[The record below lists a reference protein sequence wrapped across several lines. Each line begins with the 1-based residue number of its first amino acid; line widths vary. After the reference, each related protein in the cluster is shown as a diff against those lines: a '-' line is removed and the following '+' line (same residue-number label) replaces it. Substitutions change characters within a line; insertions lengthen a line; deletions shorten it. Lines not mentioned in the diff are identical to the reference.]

1 MIVADFRSIMK
12 KLFLMGAVAS
22 LGLLAS
28 CSSDDDLSTG
38 GNGKDGLQQ
47 IKIGMGVQAN
57 VATRGTGTVGAVGA
71 ENNTWAKQTV
81 NVYMLN
87 KGTLDLAKFGEDPI
101 YENTVLTTPA
111 DNASGIAT
119 ELVEGVPQY
128 KYYPTTKTAFDF
140 WGYRLDDADATTAA
154 DQEGSA
160 TAAAIKS
167 NKFVP
172 YTSGD
177 SLLIGFNIDGTQ
189 DIMAGK
195 AVPTE
200 EEIAKCGGEDNIYS
214 AFAAR
219 RDVQPNIKFE
229 HLLSR
234 LNFQVLAGAESTTD
248 ANTGVKVT
256 GITVK
261 SKATGKLVIAYKGA
275 ETTFANVSDQLI
287 VDKYADEVKEA
298 ALYKD
303 LVVKQRAASS
313 TSLTDNLVDLD
324 PVTPKWNNGMAM
336 ATQVGE
342 ALLAIPAD
350 KYEITIN
357 LKQKVQVKGDKGHPT
372 DPDDFQEKEYTYTAD
387 LKNTVNPE
395 KGFEPG
401 YSYNVTITVYGLS
414 EIQITTTLI
423 PWKDGGNI
431 EMNPEDETFGATTTN
446 NAYEWAEIADPTT
459 TGATVEP
466 TTYATV
472 EALKAAVAANAS
484 NSGKIYKVGSTE
496 TDWTYYQCKVKVVTP
511 APTVKYEFD
520 TYEFQEGDVVEA
532 GEFADLDALKD
543 AVTADDTTEGK
554 IYKVGTSEPYSYYK
568 VTKHVTGA

>member
-1 MIVADFRSIMK
+1 MK

-38 GNGKDGLQQ
+38 GNGKDGLQK

-57 VATRGTGTVGAVGA
+57 VATRGTGTVGAVG
-71 ENNTWAKQTV
+71 EKENTWAKQTV

-119 ELVEGVPQY
+119 ELVENVPQY

-140 WGYRLDDADATTAA
+140 WGYRLDDADVTAEG
-154 DQEGSA
+154 DRDGSA

-172 YTSGD
+172 YISGD

-200 EEIAKCGGEDNIYS
+200 EEINKCGGEANIYS

-234 LNFQVLAGAESTTD
+234 LNFQVLDGKKTETTD
-248 ANTGVKVT
+248 EDKAVKVT

-261 SKATGKLVIAYKGA
+261 SKATGKLVIAYQGA
-275 ETTFANVSDQLI
+275 ETTFENVSDQLI
-287 VDKYADEVKEA
+287 VDKDADSEKDA
-298 ALYKD
+298 ALLKE
-303 LVVKQRAASS
+303 LKVKQRADGAP
-313 TSLTDNLVDLD
+313 LTQNLEDLA
-324 PVTPKWNNGMAM
+324 PVTPAWNNGMAM

-357 LKQKVQVKGDKGHPT
+357 LKQKVQVKGDKLTPQEG
-372 DPDDFQEKEYTYTAD
+372 DFKEKEYTYEAD

-414 EIQITTTLI
+414 EIQITTTLT

-431 EMNPEDETFGATTTN
+431 EMNPEDETFGATTAN
-446 NAYEWAEIADPTT
+446 NAYEWAEIADPSSTP
-459 TGATVEP
+459 GVKVEG
-466 TTYATV
+466 TTYAIV
-472 EALKAAVAANAS
+472 EDLKAAVAANAS
-484 NSGKIYKVGSTE
+484 NSGKIYKVGSE
-496 TDWTYYQCKVKVVTP
+496 GSWTYYQCKVKVVTP
-511 APTVKYEFD
+511 PAPAA
-520 TYEFQEGDVVEA
+520 TYTLETYTFQEGVDNVEA
-532 GEFADLDALKD
+532 SYDTKELLDA
-543 AVTADDTTEGK
+543 AGVATAENEGK
-554 IYKVGTSEPYSYYK
+554 IYKVGTGEPYTYYK
-568 VTKHVTGA
+568 VTKHTTGE

>member
-1 MIVADFRSIMK
+1 
-12 KLFLMGAVAS
+12 MGAVAS

-38 GNGKDGLQQ
+38 GNGKDGLQK

-57 VATRGTGTVGAVGA
+57 VATRGTGTVGAVG
-71 ENNTWAKQTV
+71 EKENTWAKQTV

-119 ELVEGVPQY
+119 ELVEGVAQY

-140 WGYRLDDADATTAA
+140 WGYRLDDADVTAA
-154 DQEGSA
+154 GDQDGSA
-160 TAAAIKS
+160 TAAAIKN

-177 SLLIGFNIDGTQ
+177 SLLIGFKIDGTQ

-200 EEIAKCGGEDNIYS
+200 EEITKCGGEDNIYS

-234 LNFQVLAGAESTTD
+234 LNFQVLDGKKTETTD
-248 ANTGVKVT
+248 PDKAVKVT

-261 SKATGKLVIAYKGA
+261 SKATGKLVIAYQGEA
-275 ETTFANVSDQLI
+275 TTFANVSDQLI
-287 VDKYADEVKEA
+287 VDKYEDPEAEA
-298 ALYKD
+298 ALYTD
-303 LVVKQRAASS
+303 LKVMQRTDGAP
-313 TSLTDNLVDLD
+313 LTQNLEALK
-324 PVTPKWNNGMAM
+324 PVTPAWNNGMAM

-357 LKQKVQVKGDKGHPT
+357 LKQKVQVKGDKLTPQEG
-372 DPDDFQEKEYTYTAD
+372 DFEEKEYTYEAD

-414 EIQITTTLI
+414 EIQITTTLT

-431 EMNPEDETFGATTTN
+431 EMNPEDETFGATTAN
-446 NAYEWAEIADPTT
+446 NAYEWALLDAEP

-472 EALKAAVAANAS
+472 EDLKAAVAANAS
-484 NSGKIYKVGSTE
+484 NSGKIYKVGSDAT
-496 TDWTYYQCKVKVVTP
+496 WTWYQCKVKVVTP
-511 APTVKYEFD
+511 PAPAA
-520 TYEFQEGDVVEA
+520 TYTLEIYTFQEGVDNVEA
-532 GEFADLDALKD
+532 SYDTKELLDA
-543 AVTADDTTEGK
+543 AGVATAENESK
-554 IYKVGTSEPYSYYK
+554 IYKVGTSDPYTYYIVK
-568 VTKHVTGA
+568 KQVGE

>member
-1 MIVADFRSIMK
+1 
-12 KLFLMGAVAS
+12 MGAVAS

-71 ENNTWAKQTV
+71 ENNKWAKQTV

-87 KGTLDLAKFGEDPI
+87 KGTLDVAKFGDDPI
-101 YENTVLTTPA
+101 YENTVLTTPS
-111 DNASGIAT
+111 DNASGIAS
-119 ELVEGVPQY
+119 ELDEHGVAQY

-140 WGYRLDDADATTAA
+140 WGYRLDDADKTTAE
-154 DQEGSA
+154 DQAGSA
-160 TAAAIKS
+160 TAAAINS
-167 NKFVP
+167 GRFVP
-172 YTSGD
+172 YTSED
-177 SLLIGFNIDGTQ
+177 SLLIGFQIDGTQ

-200 EEIAKCGGEDNIYS
+200 EEMNKCGGEENIYS

-219 RDVQPNIKFE
+219 REVQPNIKFE

-275 ETTFANVSDQLI
+275 AAFENVSDQLI
-287 VDKYADEVKEA
+287 VDKYETPETEA

-303 LVVKQRAASS
+303 LVVKQRTDGAP
-313 TSLTDNLVDLD
+313 LTDNLEDLE
-324 PVTPKWNNGMAM
+324 PVTPKWNNGMAL

-350 KYEITIN
+350 KYDITIN
-357 LKQKVQVKGDKGHPT
+357 LQQKVQVKGDKSSPV
-372 DPDDFQEKEYTYTAD
+372 DPDDFQTKDYTYTAE

-414 EIQITTTLI
+414 EIQITTTLT

-431 EMNPEDETFGATTTN
+431 EMNPEDETFGATTAN

-459 TGATVEP
+459 TGATVET

-472 EALKAAVAANAS
+472 EDLKTAVAANAS
-484 NSGKIYKVGSTE
+484 NSGKIYKVG
-496 TDWTYYQCKVKVVTP
+496 TDGSWTYYQCKVKTTTPAP
-511 APTVKYEFD
+511 APTVTYTFD
-520 TYEFQEGDVVEA
+520 TYEFNDVTDTVTGTYDTLE
-532 GEFADLDALKD
+532 LLKA
-543 AVTADDTTEGK
+543 AVTADDSTEGK
-554 IYKVGTSEPYSYYK
+554 IYKVGTTDPYTYYK
-568 VTKHVTGA
+568 VTKHTTGE

>member
-1 MIVADFRSIMK
+1 MR
-12 KLFLMGAVAS
+12 AVAS

-38 GNGKDGLQQ
+38 GNGKDGLQK

-57 VATRGTGTVGAVGA
+57 VATRGTGTVGAVG
-71 ENNTWAKQTV
+71 EKENTWAKQTV

-119 ELVEGVPQY
+119 ELVGGVAQY

-140 WGYRLDDADATTAA
+140 WGYRLDDADVTAA
-154 DQEGSA
+154 AEQEGSEN
-160 TAAAIKS
+160 AAAIKG

-219 RDVQPNIKFE
+219 REVQPNIKFE

-234 LNFQVLAGAESTTD
+234 LNFQVLDGKKTETTD
-248 ANTGVKVT
+248 PDKAVKVT

-275 ETTFANVSDQLI
+275 AAFENVSDQLI
-287 VDKYADEVKEA
+287 VDKDADTEKDA
-298 ALYKD
+298 ALLKE
-303 LVVKQRAASS
+303 LEVKQRADGAP
-313 TSLTDNLVDLD
+313 LTQNLEALE
-324 PVTPKWNNGMAM
+324 PVTPAWNNGMAM

-357 LKQKVQVKGDKGHPT
+357 LKQKVQVKGDKLNPQDG
-372 DPDDFQEKEYTYTAD
+372 DFEEKPYTYTAD

-414 EIQITTTLI
+414 EIVITTTLT

-431 EMNPEDETFGATTTN
+431 EMNPEDETFGATTAN
-446 NAYEWAEIADPTT
+446 KAYEWAEIADPSSTP
-459 TGATVEP
+459 GVKVEE

-472 EALKAAVAANAS
+472 DDLKAAVAANAS
-484 NSGKIYKVGSTE
+484 NSGKIYKVGS
-496 TDWTYYQCKVKVVTP
+496 DGSWTYYQCKVKATTP
-511 APTVKYEFD
+511 APTPTVTFEFD
-520 TYEFQEGDVVEA
+520 TYTFQEGVDTAEEPA
-532 GEFADLDALKD
+532 YDTLELLKA
-543 AVTADDTTEGK
+543 AVTPSETTEGK
-554 IYKVGTSEPYSYYK
+554 IYKVGTAPDFTYYK
-568 VTKHVTGA
+568 VTKHTSGE

>member
-1 MIVADFRSIMK
+1 MK

-57 VATRGTGTVGAVGA
+57 VATRGTGTVGAVG
-71 ENNTWAKQTV
+71 EKENTWAKQTV

-87 KGTLDLAKFGEDPI
+87 KGTLDLAMFGEDPI

-119 ELVEGVPQY
+119 EFVNDVPQY

-140 WGYRLDDADATTAA
+140 WGYRLDDANDTTAT

-160 TAAAIKS
+160 TAAAIEN

-172 YTSGD
+172 YISGD
-177 SLLIGFNIDGTQ
+177 SLLIGFKIDGTQ

-200 EEIAKCGGEDNIYS
+200 EEIEKCGGEDNIYS

-219 RDVQPNIKFE
+219 REVQPNIKFE

-234 LNFQVLAGAESTTD
+234 LNFQVLDGKKTETTD
-248 ANTGVKVT
+248 PDKAVKVT

-275 ETTFANVSDQLI
+275 AAFENVSDQLI
-287 VDKYADEVKEA
+287 VDKDADSEKDA
-298 ALYKD
+298 ALLKE
-303 LVVKQRAASS
+303 LKVKQRESASS
-313 TSLTDNLVDLD
+313 PLTDNLVDLK

-357 LKQKVQVKGDKGHPT
+357 LKQKVQVKGDKVTPQEG
-372 DPDDFQEKEYTYTAD
+372 DFEEKEYTYEAD
-387 LKNTVNPE
+387 LKNTVNQE

-431 EMNPEDETFGATTTN
+431 EMNPEDETFGETTTN
-446 NAYEWAEIADPTT
+446 NAYEWVKLEGDPTL
-459 TGATVEP
+459 TGATAET
-466 TTYATV
+466 TTYESF

-484 NSGKIYKVGSTE
+484 NSGKIYMVGTGE
-496 TDWTYYQCKVKVVTP
+496 PYEYYQCKVKVVTP
-511 APTVKYEFD
+511 APTPTVTFELTDYTSSYNEED
-520 TYEFQEGDVVEA
+520 IAGTYTTIRELEEA
-532 GEFADLDALKD
+532 GVAKEEN
-543 AVTADDTTEGK
+543 EGK
-554 IYKVGTSEPYSYYK
+554 IYKVGTEESGYTYFK
-568 VTKHVTGA
+568 VTKHTSGE

>member
-1 MIVADFRSIMK
+1 MK

-87 KGTLDLAKFGEDPI
+87 KGTLDLAMFGTTDPKPI

-119 ELVEGVPQY
+119 ELVGGIAQY

-140 WGYRLDDADATTAA
+140 WGYRLDDADVTAEG
-154 DQEGSA
+154 DQDGSA

-167 NKFVP
+167 GRFVP

-200 EEIAKCGGEDNIYS
+200 EEINKCGGEENIYS

-219 RDVQPNIKFE
+219 KDVQPNIKFE

-234 LNFQVLAGAESTTD
+234 LNFQVLDGKDTPTTD
-248 ANTGVKVT
+248 EDKAVKVT

-261 SKATGKLVIAYKGA
+261 SKATGKLVIAYQGEA
-275 ETTFANVSDQLI
+275 AFENVSDQLI
-287 VDKYADEVKEA
+287 VDKDDDAEKDA
-298 ALYKD
+298 ALLKE
-303 LVVKQRAASS
+303 LKVMQRESTTAA
-313 TSLTDNLVDLD
+313 LTDNLVELK

-342 ALLAIPAD
+342 ALLAIPANEYD
-350 KYEITIN
+350 ITIF
-357 LKQKVQVKGDKGHPT
+357 LEQKVQVKGDKNSPQE
-372 DPDDFQEKEYTYTAD
+372 DDFQKKEYKYTAD
-387 LKNTVNPE
+387 LKNTVNPD

-414 EIQITTTLI
+414 EIVITTTLT

-431 EMNPEDETFGATTTN
+431 EMNPEDETFGATTAN

-459 TGATVEP
+459 SGADVETTTYTTVED
-466 TTYATV
+466 
-472 EALKAAVAANAS
+472 LKAAVAANAS
-484 NSGKIYKVGSTE
+484 NSGKIYKVGS
-496 TDWTYYQCKVKVVTP
+496 DGSWTYYQCKVKATTPTP
-511 APTVKYEFD
+511 APTVSYTFD
-520 TYEFQEGDVVEA
+520 EYSFVDGVDTAEEPAYD
-532 GEFADLDALKD
+532 DLDALKV
-543 AVTADDTTEGK
+543 AITPSETTENK
-554 IYKVGTSEPYSYYK
+554 IYKVGTGEPYTYYK
-568 VTKHVTGA
+568 VTKHTSGE

>member
-1 MIVADFRSIMK
+1 MK

-57 VATRGTGTVGAVGA
+57 VATRGTGTVGAVG
-71 ENNTWAKQTV
+71 EKDNTWAKQTV

-111 DNASGIAT
+111 DNASGIAS
-119 ELVEGVPQY
+119 ELVGGVPQY

-140 WGYRLDDADATTAA
+140 WGYRLDDADVTAA
-154 DQEGSA
+154 GDQDGSA

-167 NKFVP
+167 GKFVP
-172 YTSGD
+172 YTSED
-177 SLLIGFNIDGTQ
+177 SLLIGFQIDGTQ

-200 EEIAKCGGEDNIYS
+200 EEMNKCGGEENIYS

-248 ANTGVKVT
+248 VNTGVKVT

-275 ETTFANVSDQLI
+275 AAFENVSDQLI
-287 VDKYADEVKEA
+287 VDKYENPETEA

-303 LVVKQRAASS
+303 LVVKQRTDGAP
-313 TSLTDNLVDLD
+313 LTDNLVDLD
-324 PVTPKWNNGMAM
+324 PVTPKWNNGMAL

-350 KYEITIN
+350 KYDITIN
-357 LKQKVQVKGDKGHPT
+357 LQQKVQVKGDKNSPI
-372 DPDDFQEKEYTYTAD
+372 DPDDFQTKDYTYTAD
-387 LKNTVNPE
+387 LKNTVNPD

-414 EIQITTTLI
+414 EIKITTTLI

-431 EMNPEDETFGATTTN
+431 EMNPEDETFGATTAN
-446 NAYEWAEIADPTT
+446 NAYEWAEISDPTGTQGVDVET
-459 TGATVEP
+459 TP
-466 TTYATV
+466 YATV
-472 EALKAAVAANAS
+472 EELKAAVAANAS
-484 NSGKIYKVGSTE
+484 NSGKIYKVGS
-496 TDWTYYQCKVKVVTP
+496 DGSWTYYQCKVKATTPAP
-511 APTVKYEFD
+511 APTVTYTFD
-520 TYEFQEGDVVEA
+520 TYEFQ
-532 GEFADLDALKD
+532 DATDTVTDTYETLELLKA
-543 AVTADDTTEGK
+543 AVTADDSTEGK
-554 IYKVGTSEPYSYYK
+554 IYKVGTGDPYTYYK
-568 VTKHVTGA
+568 VTKHTSGE

>member
-1 MIVADFRSIMK
+1 MK

-47 IKIGMGVQAN
+47 IKIGMGVQGN
-57 VATRGTGTVGAVGA
+57 VATRGTGTVGAVG
-71 ENNTWAKQTV
+71 EKENTWAKQTV

-111 DNASGIAT
+111 DNASGIAS
-119 ELVEGVPQY
+119 ELVGGVPQY

-140 WGYRLDDADATTAA
+140 WGYRLDDANDATGTA
-154 DQEGSA
+154 DQEGTDSKVA
-160 TAAAIKS
+160 VTSGKY
-167 NKFVP
+167 VP

-177 SLLIGFNIDGTQ
+177 SLLIGFKIDGTQ

-200 EEIAKCGGEDNIYS
+200 EEITKCGGEDNIYS

-248 ANTGVKVT
+248 VNTGVKVT

-261 SKATGKLVIAYKGA
+261 SKATGKLVIAYQGEA
-275 ETTFANVSDQLI
+275 TTFANVSDQLI
-287 VDKYADEVKEA
+287 VDKDADAEKDA
-298 ALYKD
+298 ALLKE
-303 LVVKQRAASS
+303 LKVMQRDASS
-313 TSLTDNLVDLD
+313 TSLTDNLVDLQ

-357 LKQKVQVKGDKGHPT
+357 LKQKVQVKGDKSSPT
-372 DPDDFQEKEYTYTAD
+372 DPDDFQTKDYTYTAD
-387 LKNTVNPE
+387 LKNTVNPD

-431 EMNPEDETFGATTTN
+431 EMNPEDETFGATTAN
-446 NAYEWAEIADPTT
+446 NAYEWVALEGDPTL
-459 TGATVEP
+459 TGATAEK

-472 EALKAAVAANAS
+472 DDLKAAVAANAS
-484 NSGKIYKVGSTE
+484 NSGKIYKVGSE
-496 TDWTYYQCKVKVVTP
+496 GSWTYYQCKVKVVTP

-520 TYEFQEGDVVEA
+520 TYEFQEGDVVET
-532 GEFADLDALKD
+532 GEFADLDALKA
-543 AVTADDTTEGK
+543 AVTASETTEGK
-554 IYKVGTSEPYSYYK
+554 IYKVGTSDPYTYYK
-568 VTKHVTGA
+568 VTKHTSGE

>member
-1 MIVADFRSIMK
+1 
-12 KLFLMGAVAS
+12 MGAVAS

-57 VATRGTGTVGAVGA
+57 VATRGTGTVGAVG
-71 ENNTWAKQTV
+71 EKENTWANQTV

-87 KGTLDLAKFGEDPI
+87 KGTLDLAKFGDDPI
-101 YENTVLTTPA
+101 YDNTVLTTPA

-119 ELVEGVPQY
+119 ELVEGKAQY

-140 WGYRLDDADATTAA
+140 WGYRLDDANKATGIE
-154 DQEGSA
+154 DQEGTDSKVA
-160 TAAAIKS
+160 VTS
-167 NKFVP
+167 GEFVP

-177 SLLIGFNIDGTQ
+177 SLLIGFKIDGTQ

-200 EEIAKCGGEDNIYS
+200 EEITKCGGEDNIYS

-219 RDVQPNIKFE
+219 REVQPNIKFE

-234 LNFQVLAGAESTTD
+234 LNFQVLAGAESTT
-248 ANTGVKVT
+248 NTKTGVNVT

-261 SKATGKLVIAYKGA
+261 SKATGKLVIAYQGEA
-275 ETTFANVSDQLI
+275 TTFANVSDQLI
-287 VDKYADEVKEA
+287 VDKDADAEKDA
-298 ALYKD
+298 ALLKELKVMQRDGSNLNAD
-303 LVVKQRAASS
+303 LVALQ
-313 TSLTDNLVDLD
+313 
-324 PVTPKWNNGMAM
+324 PVTPKWNNGMAL

-357 LKQKVQVKGDKGHPT
+357 LKQRVQVKGDKNSPNEET
-372 DPDDFQEKEYTYTAD
+372 DFQDKEYTYTAD

-414 EIQITTTLI
+414 EIKITTTLI

-431 EMNPEDETFGATTTN
+431 EMNPEDETFGATTAN
-446 NAYEWAEIADPTT
+446 NAYEWVKLDSKPA
-459 TGATVEP
+459 GATFEP
-466 TTYATV
+466 TPYATV
-472 EALKAAVAANAS
+472 DDLKAAVAANAS
-484 NSGKIYKVGSTE
+484 NSGKIYKVGTGE
-496 TDWTYYQCKVKVVTP
+496 PYEYYQCKVKVVTP
-511 APTVKYEFD
+511 APTPTVTFELTDYTTSFNEESD
-520 TYEFQEGDVVEA
+520 AIAGTYTNFSELEEA
-532 GEFADLDALKD
+532 GVAKEENVD
-543 AVTADDTTEGK
+543 K
-554 IYKVGTSEPYSYYK
+554 IYKVGTVESGYTYYK
-568 VTKHVTGA
+568 VTKKTSGE

>member
-1 MIVADFRSIMK
+1 
-12 KLFLMGAVAS
+12 MGAVAS

-57 VATRGTGTVGAVGA
+57 VATRGTGTVGAVG
-71 ENNTWAKQTV
+71 EKENTWAKQTV

-101 YENTVLTTPA
+101 YENTVLTTPT

-119 ELVEGVPQY
+119 ELVGGVAQY

-140 WGYRLDDADATTAA
+140 WGYRLDDADVTAA
-154 DQEGSA
+154 GDQDGSA

-177 SLLIGFNIDGTQ
+177 SLLIGFKIDGTQ

-200 EEIAKCGGEDNIYS
+200 EEITKCGGEDNIYS

-219 RDVQPNIKFE
+219 REVQPNIKFE

-234 LNFQVLAGAESTTD
+234 LNFQVLDGKKTETTD
-248 ANTGVKVT
+248 PDKAVKVT

-261 SKATGKLVIAYKGA
+261 SKATGKLVIAYQGEA
-275 ETTFANVSDQLI
+275 TTFANVSDQLI
-287 VDKYADEVKEA
+287 VDKYEDPEAEA
-298 ALYKD
+298 ALYTD
-303 LVVKQRAASS
+303 LKVMQRTDGAP
-313 TSLTDNLVDLD
+313 LTQNLEALE
-324 PVTPKWNNGMAM
+324 PVTPAWNNGMAM

-357 LKQKVQVKGDKGHPT
+357 LKQKVQVKGDKVTPQEG
-372 DPDDFQEKEYTYTAD
+372 DFEEKEYTYEAD

-414 EIQITTTLI
+414 EIQITTTLT

-431 EMNPEDETFGATTTN
+431 EMNPEDETFGATTAN
-446 NAYEWAEIADPTT
+446 NAYEWAEITDPSSTP
-459 TGATVEP
+459 GVKVEETP
-466 TTYATV
+466 YATV
-472 EALKAAVAANAS
+472 DDLKAAVAANAS

-496 TDWTYYQCKVKVVTP
+496 TGWTYYQCKVKATTPAP
-511 APTVKYEFD
+511 APTVTFTFDEYTLQGTDTPETDEFTNFD
-520 TYEFQEGDVVEA
+520 ELNASGKNVE
-532 GEFADLDALKD
+532 EN
-543 AVTADDTTEGK
+543 EGK
-554 IYKVGTSEPYSYYK
+554 IYKVGTTDPYTYYK
-568 VTKHVTGA
+568 VTKHTSGE

>member
-1 MIVADFRSIMK
+1 MK

-38 GNGKDGLQQ
+38 GNGKDGLQK

-57 VATRGTGTVGAVGA
+57 VATRGTGTVGAVG
-71 ENNTWAKQTV
+71 EKENTWAKQTV

-119 ELVEGVPQY
+119 ELVENVPQY

-140 WGYRLDDADATTAA
+140 WGYRLDDADVTAEG
-154 DQEGSA
+154 DRDGSA

-172 YTSGD
+172 YISGD

-200 EEIAKCGGEDNIYS
+200 EEINKCGGEANIYS

-234 LNFQVLAGAESTTD
+234 LNFQVLDGKKTETTD
-248 ANTGVKVT
+248 EDKAVKVT

-261 SKATGKLVIAYKGA
+261 SKATGKLVIAYQGA
-275 ETTFANVSDQLI
+275 ETTFENVSDQLI
-287 VDKYADEVKEA
+287 VDKDADSEKDA
-298 ALYKD
+298 ALLKE
-303 LVVKQRAASS
+303 LKVKQRADGAP
-313 TSLTDNLVDLD
+313 LTQNLKDLA
-324 PVTPKWNNGMAM
+324 PVTPAWNNGMAM

-357 LKQKVQVKGDKGHPT
+357 LKQKVQVKGDKLTPQEG
-372 DPDDFQEKEYTYTAD
+372 DFEEKEYTYEAD

-414 EIQITTTLI
+414 EIQITTTLT

-431 EMNPEDETFGATTTN
+431 EMNPEDETFGATTAN
-446 NAYEWAEIADPTT
+446 NAYEWAEIADPSSTP
-459 TGATVEP
+459 GVKVEG
-466 TTYATV
+466 TTYAIV
-472 EALKAAVAANAS
+472 EDLKAAVAANAS
-484 NSGKIYKVGSTE
+484 NSGKIYKVGSE
-496 TDWTYYQCKVKVVTP
+496 GSWTYYQCKVKVVTP
-511 APTVKYEFD
+511 PAPAA
-520 TYEFQEGDVVEA
+520 TYTLETYTFQEGVDNVEA
-532 GEFADLDALKD
+532 SYDTKELLDA
-543 AVTADDTTEGK
+543 AGVATAENEGK
-554 IYKVGTSEPYSYYK
+554 IYKVGTGEPYTYYK
-568 VTKHVTGA
+568 VTKHTTGE

>member
-1 MIVADFRSIMK
+1 
-12 KLFLMGAVAS
+12 MGAVAS

-57 VATRGTGTVGAVGA
+57 VATRGTGTVGAVG
-71 ENNTWAKQTV
+71 EKENTWAKQTV

-87 KGTLDLAKFGEDPI
+87 KGTLDLAMFGEDPI

-119 ELVEGVPQY
+119 ELDEHGVAQY

-140 WGYRLDDADATTAA
+140 WGYRLDDANDTTAT
-154 DQEGSA
+154 DQDGSA

-172 YTSGD
+172 YISGD
-177 SLLIGFNIDGTQ
+177 SLLIGFKIDGTQ

-195 AVPTE
+195 AVPTD
-200 EEIAKCGGEDNIYS
+200 EEITKCGGADNIYS

-248 ANTGVKVT
+248 DNTGVKVT

-261 SKATGKLVIAYKGA
+261 SKATGKLVIAYKGTA
-275 ETTFANVSDQLI
+275 AFENVSDQLI
-287 VDKYADEVKEA
+287 VDKYENPETEA

-303 LVVKQRAASS
+303 LVVKQRTLGAP
-313 TSLTDNLVDLD
+313 LTQNLEALE
-324 PVTPKWNNGMAM
+324 PVTPKWNNGMAL

-350 KYEITIN
+350 KYDITIN
-357 LKQKVQVKGDKGHPT
+357 LQQKVQVKGDKNSPV
-372 DPDDFQEKEYTYTAD
+372 DPDDFQTKDYTYTAE

-414 EIQITTTLI
+414 EIKITTTLI

-446 NAYEWAEIADPTT
+446 NAYEWVALEGDPTL
-459 TGATVEP
+459 TGATAET
-466 TTYATV
+466 TTY
-472 EALKAAVAANAS
+472 ESLDALKAAVAANAS
-484 NSGKIYKVGSTE
+484 NSGKIYKVGSE
-496 TDWTYYQCKVKVVTP
+496 GSWTYYQCKVKVVTP
-511 APTVKYEFD
+511 PAPAATYTLDEYTFQVGDAEEATYD
-520 TYEFQEGDVVEA
+520 TKEQ
-532 GEFADLDALKD
+532 LDA
-543 AVTADDTTEGK
+543 AGVATAENEGK
-554 IYKVGTSEPYSYYK
+554 IYKVGTSNPYTYYK
-568 VTKHVTGA
+568 VTKHTSGE

>member
-1 MIVADFRSIMK
+1 
-12 KLFLMGAVAS
+12 MGAVAS

-57 VATRGTGTVGAVGA
+57 VATRGTGTVGAVG
-71 ENNTWAKQTV
+71 EKENTWANQTV

-87 KGTLDLAKFGEDPI
+87 KGTLELAKFGEDPI
-101 YENTVLTTPA
+101 YNNTVLTTP
-111 DNASGIAT
+111 DGNASGIAT
-119 ELVEGVPQY
+119 ELVDGVAQY

-140 WGYRLDDADATTAA
+140 WGYRLDDANDTTAT
-154 DQEGSA
+154 DQDGSA
-160 TAAAIKS
+160 TAAAIKN

-177 SLLIGFNIDGTQ
+177 SLLIGFKIDGTQ

-200 EEIAKCGGEDNIYS
+200 EEITKCGGKDNIYS

-234 LNFQVLAGAESTTD
+234 LNFQVLDGKKTETTD
-248 ANTGVKVT
+248 PDKAVKVT

-261 SKATGKLVIAYKGA
+261 SKATGKLVIAYQGA
-275 ETTFANVSDQLI
+275 KTTFENVSDQLI
-287 VDKYADEVKEA
+287 VDKDADSEKDA
-298 ALYKD
+298 ALLKE
-303 LVVKQRAASS
+303 LKVKQRESASS
-313 TSLTDNLVDLD
+313 PLTDNLVDLK

-357 LKQKVQVKGDKGHPT
+357 LKQKVQVKGDKGTPQEG
-372 DPDDFQEKEYTYTAD
+372 DFEEKEYTYEAD

-414 EIQITTTLI
+414 EIQITTTLT

-446 NAYEWAEIADPTT
+446 NDYEWAKIADPTGT
-459 TGATVEP
+459 PSVKVEE

-472 EALKAAVAANAS
+472 DDLKAAVAANAS
-484 NSGKIYKVGSTE
+484 NSGKIYKVGTGDPYE
-496 TDWTYYQCKVKVVTP
+496 YYQCKVKVVTP
-511 APTVKYEFD
+511 APTPTVTFELTDYTTSYNEESD
-520 TYEFQEGDVVEA
+520 PIAYTYKNYPELEEA
-532 GEFADLDALKD
+532 GVA
-543 AVTADDTTEGK
+543 TAENEGK
-554 IYKVGTSEPYSYYK
+554 IYQVGTSAPYTYYK
-568 VTKHVTGA
+568 VTKHTSGE

>member
-1 MIVADFRSIMK
+1 
-12 KLFLMGAVAS
+12 MGAVAS

-57 VATRGTGTVGAVGA
+57 VATRGTGTVGAVG
-71 ENNTWAKQTV
+71 EKENTWAKQTV

-101 YENTVLTTPA
+101 YENTVLTTPT

-119 ELVEGVPQY
+119 ELVGGVAQY

-140 WGYRLDDADATTAA
+140 WGYRLDDADVTAA
-154 DQEGSA
+154 GDQDGSA

-177 SLLIGFNIDGTQ
+177 SLLIGFKIDGTQ

-200 EEIAKCGGEDNIYS
+200 EEITKCGGEDNIYS

-219 RDVQPNIKFE
+219 REVQPNIKFE

-234 LNFQVLAGAESTTD
+234 LNFQVLDGKKTETTD
-248 ANTGVKVT
+248 PDKAVKVT

-261 SKATGKLVIAYKGA
+261 SKATGKLVIAYKGEA
-275 ETTFANVSDQLI
+275 AFENVSDQLI
-287 VDKYADEVKEA
+287 VDKDADTEKDA
-298 ALYKD
+298 ALLKE
-303 LVVKQRAASS
+303 LKVMQRADGAP
-313 TSLTDNLVDLD
+313 LTQNLEALE

-357 LKQKVQVKGDKGHPT
+357 LKQKVQVKGDKSAPQEG
-372 DPDDFQEKEYTYTAD
+372 DFQEKEYTYEAD

-414 EIQITTTLI
+414 EIVITTTLT

-431 EMNPEDETFGATTTN
+431 EMNPEDETFGATTAN
-446 NAYEWAEIADPTT
+446 NAYEWAEIADPTAS
-459 TGATVEP
+459 GATVEL

-472 EALKAAVAANAS
+472 DDLKAAVAANAS
-484 NSGKIYKVGSTE
+484 NSGKIYKVGADAT
-496 TDWTYYQCKVKVVTP
+496 WTYYQCKVKATTPAP
-511 APTVKYEFD
+511 APTV
-520 TYEFQEGDVVEA
+520 TYDFEVRTFPFEVGEVVEE
-532 GEFADLDALKD
+532 GEYPDLDALKA
-543 AVTADDTTEGK
+543 AVTPSETTEGK
-554 IYKVGTSEPYSYYK
+554 IYKVGTSDPYTYYK
-568 VTKHVTGA
+568 VTKHTSGE

>member
-1 MIVADFRSIMK
+1 MK

-38 GNGKDGLQQ
+38 GNGKDGLQK

-57 VATRGTGTVGAVGA
+57 VATRGTGTVGAVG
-71 ENNTWAKQTV
+71 EKENTWAKQTV

-119 ELVEGVPQY
+119 ELVKNVPQY

-140 WGYRLDDADATTAA
+140 WGYRLDDADVTAEG
-154 DQEGSA
+154 DRDGSA

-200 EEIAKCGGEDNIYS
+200 EEINKCGGEANIYS

-234 LNFQVLAGAESTTD
+234 LNFQVLDGKKTETTD
-248 ANTGVKVT
+248 PDKAVKVT

-261 SKATGKLVIAYKGA
+261 SKATGKLVIAYQGA
-275 ETTFANVSDQLI
+275 ETTFENVSDQLI
-287 VDKYADEVKEA
+287 VDKDADSEKDA
-298 ALYKD
+298 ALLKE
-303 LVVKQRAASS
+303 LKVKQRADGAPLTQNLEDLAS
-313 TSLTDNLVDLD
+313 
-324 PVTPKWNNGMAM
+324 VTPAWNNGMAM

-357 LKQKVQVKGDKGHPT
+357 LKQKVQVKGDKLTPQEG
-372 DPDDFQEKEYTYTAD
+372 DFEEKEYTYEAD

-414 EIQITTTLI
+414 DIQITTTLT

-431 EMNPEDETFGATTTN
+431 EMNPEDETFGATTAN
-446 NAYEWAEIADPTT
+446 NAYEWAEIADPSSTL
-459 TGATVEP
+459 GVKVEG

-472 EALKAAVAANAS
+472 EDLKAAVAANAS

-496 TDWTYYQCKVKVVTP
+496 TGWTYYQCKVKATTP
-511 APTVKYEFD
+511 APTVTFEFD
-520 TYEFQEGDVVEA
+520 TYTFQEGVDTAEEPA
-532 GEFADLDALKD
+532 YDTIELLKD
-543 AVTADDTTEGK
+543 AVTPSETTEGK
-554 IYKVGTSEPYSYYK
+554 IYKVGTGEPYTYYK
-568 VTKHVTGA
+568 VTKHTTGE

>member
-1 MIVADFRSIMK
+1 MK

-57 VATRGTGTVGAVGA
+57 VATRGTGTVGAVG
-71 ENNTWAKQTV
+71 EKENTWAKQTV

-87 KGTLDLAKFGEDPI
+87 KGTLDLAMFGEDPI
-101 YENTVLTTPA
+101 YENTVLTTPT

-119 ELVEGVPQY
+119 ELVGGVAQY

-140 WGYRLDDADATTAA
+140 WGYRLDDADVTAA
-154 DQEGSA
+154 GDQDGSA
-160 TAAAIKS
+160 TAAAIEN

-172 YTSGD
+172 YISGD
-177 SLLIGFNIDGTQ
+177 SLLIGFKIDGTQ

-200 EEIAKCGGEDNIYS
+200 EEIAQCGGEDNIYS

-219 RDVQPNIKFE
+219 REVQPNIKFE

-234 LNFQVLAGAESTTD
+234 LNFQVLDGKKTETTD
-248 ANTGVKVT
+248 PDKAVKVT

-261 SKATGKLVIAYKGA
+261 SKATGKLVIAYQGEA
-275 ETTFANVSDQLI
+275 TTFTNVSDQLI
-287 VDKYADEVKEA
+287 VDKYEDPEAEA
-298 ALYKD
+298 ALYTD
-303 LVVKQRAASS
+303 LKVMQRTDGAP
-313 TSLTDNLVDLD
+313 LTQNLEALE
-324 PVTPKWNNGMAM
+324 PVTPAWNNGMAM

-357 LKQKVQVKGDKGHPT
+357 LKQKVQVKGDKVTPQEG
-372 DPDDFQEKEYTYTAD
+372 DFEEKEYTYEAD

-431 EMNPEDETFGATTTN
+431 EMNPEDETFGETTTN
-446 NAYEWAEIADPTT
+446 NAYEWAEIADPTST
-459 TGATVEP
+459 PSVKVEE

-472 EALKAAVAANAS
+472 EDLKAAVAANAS
-484 NSGKIYKVGSTE
+484 NSGKIYKVGSE
-496 TDWTYYQCKVKVVTP
+496 GSWKYYQCKVKVVTP
-511 APTVKYEFD
+511 PAPAATYTLDEYTLQDGEAEDAAYD
-520 TYEFQEGDVVEA
+520 TKEQLEA
-532 GEFADLDALKD
+532 DGVA
-543 AVTADDTTEGK
+543 TAENEGK
-554 IYKVGTSEPYSYYK
+554 IYKVGTSDPYTYYK
-568 VTKHVTGA
+568 VTKHTSGE

>member
-1 MIVADFRSIMK
+1 
-12 KLFLMGAVAS
+12 MGAVAS

-38 GNGKDGLQQ
+38 GNGKDGLMK

-71 ENNTWAKQTV
+71 ENNKWAKQTV

-119 ELVEGVPQY
+119 ELVENVPQY

-140 WGYRLDDADATTAA
+140 WGYRLDDANDTTATN
-154 DQEGSA
+154 QEGSA

-177 SLLIGFNIDGTQ
+177 SLLIGFKIDGTQ

-195 AVPTE
+195 AVPTQ
-200 EEIAKCGGEDNIYS
+200 EEIAKCGGEENIYS

-234 LNFQVLAGAESTTD
+234 LNFQVLDGKDTETTD
-248 ANTGVKVT
+248 PDKAVKVT

-261 SKATGKLVIAYKGA
+261 SKATGKLVIAYQGEA
-275 ETTFANVSDQLI
+275 TTFENVSDQLI
-287 VDKYADEVKEA
+287 VDKDVDAEKDA
-298 ALYKD
+298 ALLKE
-303 LVVKQRAASS
+303 LKVMKRADAAA
-313 TSLTDNLVDLD
+313 LTDKLVDLT
-324 PVTPKWNNGMAM
+324 PVTPAWNNGMPM

-342 ALLAIPAD
+342 ALLAIPANEY
-350 KYEITIN
+350 KITIN
-357 LKQKVQVKGDKGHPT
+357 LEQKVQVKGDKSTPQEG
-372 DPDDFQEKEYTYTAD
+372 DFEVKKYTYTAD
-387 LKNTVNPE
+387 LKNTVNPN

-414 EIQITTTLI
+414 EIQITTTLT

-431 EMNPEDETFGATTTN
+431 EMNPEDETFGATTAN
-446 NAYEWAEIADPTT
+446 NAYEWAEIADPT
-459 TGATVEP
+459 GATVEP
-466 TTYATV
+466 TIEPITYASV
-472 EALKAAVAANAS
+472 EELKAAVAANAS

-496 TDWTYYQCKVKVVTP
+496 AGWKYYQCKVKATTP
-511 APTVKYEFD
+511 APAATYTFD
-520 TYEFQEGDVVEA
+520 EYTFQEGDAVEA
-532 GEFADLDALKD
+532 TYETKEELEA
-543 AVTADDTTEGK
+543 AVTANADTENK
-554 IYKVGTSEPYSYYK
+554 IYKVGTTEPYTYYK
-568 VTKHVTGA
+568 VTKHVAGA

>member
-1 MIVADFRSIMK
+1 MK

-38 GNGKDGLQQ
+38 GNSKDGLQQ

-57 VATRGTGTVGAVGA
+57 VATRGTGTVGAVG
-71 ENNTWAKQTV
+71 EKDNTWAKQTV

-87 KGTLDLAKFGEDPI
+87 KGTLDVAKFGEDPI

-119 ELVEGVPQY
+119 ELVGGIAQY

-140 WGYRLDDADATTAA
+140 WGYRLDDADKTTAE
-154 DQEGSA
+154 DQDGSA

-167 NKFVP
+167 GRFVP
-172 YTSGD
+172 YTSED
-177 SLLIGFNIDGTQ
+177 SLLIGFKIDGTQ

-195 AVPTE
+195 AVPTVD
-200 EEIAKCGGEDNIYS
+200 EITACGGEDNIYS

-219 RDVQPNIKFE
+219 RNVQPNIKFE

-234 LNFQVLAGAESTTD
+234 LNFQVLDGKDTPTTD
-248 ANTGVKVT
+248 EDKAVKVT

-261 SKATGKLVIAYKGA
+261 SKATGKLVIAYKGEA
-275 ETTFANVSDQLI
+275 AFENVSNQLI
-287 VDKYADEVKEA
+287 VDKYADEEKEA
-298 ALYKD
+298 ALYTD
-303 LVVKQRAASS
+303 LVVKQRAEHAL
-313 TSLTDNLVDLD
+313 LTDDLVDLQ

-357 LKQKVQVKGDKGHPT
+357 LQQKVQVKGDKATPQE
-372 DPDDFQEKEYTYTAD
+372 DDFQTKDYTYVAD
-387 LKNTVNPE
+387 LKNTVNPD
-395 KGFEPG
+395 KCFEPG

-414 EIQITTTLI
+414 EIQITTTLT

-446 NAYEWAEIADPTT
+446 KAYEWAEIADPTT
-459 TGATVEP
+459 TSGATVET

-472 EALKAAVAANAS
+472 EDLKAAVAANAS
-484 NSGKIYKVGSTE
+484 NSGKIYKVG
-496 TDWTYYQCKVKVVTP
+496 TDGSWTYYQCKVKTTTP
-511 APTVKYEFD
+511 APAATFTFEEYTLQATDTPETDEF
-520 TYEFQEGDVVEA
+520 T
-532 GEFADLDALKD
+532 DLDQLNASGKN
-543 AVTADDTTEGK
+543 VEENKGK
-554 IYKVGTSEPYSYYK
+554 IYKVGTTDPYTYYIVK
-568 VTKHVTGA
+568 KQVGA

>member
-1 MIVADFRSIMK
+1 MK

-57 VATRGTGTVGAVGA
+57 VATRGTGTVGAVG
-71 ENNTWAKQTV
+71 EKENTWAKQTV

-200 EEIAKCGGEDNIYS
+200 EEITKCGGEDNIYS

-219 RDVQPNIKFE
+219 RDVQPNIKFD

-261 SKATGKLVIAYKGA
+261 SKATGKLVIAYQGA

-313 TSLTDNLVDLD
+313 TSLTDNLVDLE

-431 EMNPEDETFGATTTN
+431 EMNPEDETFGATTAN
-446 NAYEWAEIADPTT
+446 KAYEWAALAAEPA
-459 TGATVEP
+459 GATVEA
-466 TTYATV
+466 TTYESL

-496 TDWTYYQCKVKVVTP
+496 TGWTYYQCKVKATTP
-511 APTVKYEFD
+511 APTPTVTFEFD
-520 TYEFQEGDVVEA
+520 TYTFQEGVDTAEEPA
-532 GEFADLDALKD
+532 YDTLELLKA
-543 AVTADDTTEGK
+543 AVTADATTEGK
-554 IYKVGTSEPYSYYK
+554 IYKVGTSDPYTYYK
-568 VTKHVTGA
+568 VTKHTSGE

>member
-1 MIVADFRSIMK
+1 MK

-87 KGTLDLAKFGEDPI
+87 KGTLDLAKFGEVPI

-111 DNASGIAT
+111 DNASGIAS
-119 ELVEGVPQY
+119 ELVGGVPQY

-140 WGYRLDDADATTAA
+140 WGYRLDDANDATGTA
-154 DQEGSA
+154 DQEGTDSKVA
-160 TAAAIKS
+160 VTSGKY
-167 NKFVP
+167 VP

-177 SLLIGFNIDGTQ
+177 SLLIGFKIDGTQ

-200 EEIAKCGGEDNIYS
+200 EEIAKCGGVDNIYS

-261 SKATGKLVIAYKGA
+261 SKATGKLVIAYQGEA
-275 ETTFANVSDQLI
+275 TTFANVSDQLI
-287 VDKYADEVKEA
+287 VDKDADAEKDA
-298 ALYKD
+298 ALLKE
-303 LVVKQRAASS
+303 LKVMQRDASS
-313 TSLTDNLVDLD
+313 TSLTDNLVDLQ
-324 PVTPKWNNGMAM
+324 PVTPKWNNGMAL

-342 ALLAIPAD
+342 ALLAIPANE
-350 KYEITIN
+350 YEITIN
-357 LKQKVQVKGDKGHPT
+357 LQQKVQVKGDKGHPT
-372 DPDDFQEKEYTYTAD
+372 DPDDFQTKDYTYTAD
-387 LKNTVNPE
+387 LKNTVNPD

-431 EMNPEDETFGATTTN
+431 EMNPEDETFGATTAN

-459 TGATVEP
+459 SGATVEL

-484 NSGKIYKVGSTE
+484 NSGKIYKVGS
-496 TDWTYYQCKVKVVTP
+496 DGSWTYYQCKVKVVTP
-511 APTVKYEFD
+511 PAPAATYTFD
-520 TYEFQEGDVVEA
+520 EYTFQEGDAVEA
-532 GEFADLDALKD
+532 TYETKGELEA
-543 AVTADDTTEGK
+543 AVTANADTENK
-554 IYKVGTSEPYSYYK
+554 IYKVGTTEPYTYYK
-568 VTKHVTGA
+568 VTKHVAGA

>member
-1 MIVADFRSIMK
+1 MK

-38 GNGKDGLQQ
+38 GNSKDGLQQ

-71 ENNTWAKQTV
+71 ENNKWANQTV

-87 KGTLDLAKFGEDPI
+87 KGTLDVAMFGSDPI
-101 YENTVLTTPA
+101 YENTVLTTPT
-111 DNASGIAT
+111 DNASGIAS
-119 ELVEGVPQY
+119 ELDEHGVAQY

-140 WGYRLDDADATTAA
+140 WGYRLDDADKTTAE
-154 DQEGSA
+154 DQAGSA
-160 TAAAIKS
+160 TAAAINS
-167 NKFVP
+167 GRFVP
-172 YTSGD
+172 YTSED
-177 SLLIGFNIDGTQ
+177 SLLIGFQIDGTQ

-200 EEIAKCGGEDNIYS
+200 EEMNKCGGEENIYS

-219 RDVQPNIKFE
+219 REVQPNIKFE

-275 ETTFANVSDQLI
+275 AAFENVSDQLI
-287 VDKYADEVKEA
+287 VDKYENPETEA

-303 LVVKQRAASS
+303 LVVKQRTDGAP
-313 TSLTDNLVDLD
+313 LTDNLEDLE
-324 PVTPKWNNGMAM
+324 PVTPKWNNGMAL

-350 KYEITIN
+350 KYDITIN
-357 LKQKVQVKGDKGHPT
+357 LQQKVQVKGDKSSPV
-372 DPDDFQEKEYTYTAD
+372 DPDDFQTKDYTYTAE

-414 EIQITTTLI
+414 EIKITTTLI

-431 EMNPEDETFGATTTN
+431 EMNPEDETFGATTAN
-446 NAYEWAEIADPTT
+446 NAYEWVALEGDPTL
-459 TGATVEP
+459 TGATAET
-466 TTYATV
+466 TTYESL
-472 EALKAAVAANAS
+472 EALQAAVAANAS
-484 NSGKIYKVGSTE
+484 NSGKIYKVG
-496 TDWTYYQCKVKVVTP
+496 TDGSWTYYQCKVKTTTP
-511 APTVKYEFD
+511 APAPTFTFEEYTLQATDTPETDEF
-520 TYEFQEGDVVEA
+520 T
-532 GEFADLDALKD
+532 DLDQLNASGKN
-543 AVTADDTTEGK
+543 VEENEGK
-554 IYKVGTSEPYSYYK
+554 IYKVGTTDPYTYYIVK
-568 VTKHVTGA
+568 KQVGA

>member
-1 MIVADFRSIMK
+1 MK

-57 VATRGTGTVGAVGA
+57 VATRGTGTVGAVG
-71 ENNTWAKQTV
+71 EKENTWAKQTV

-119 ELVEGVPQY
+119 ELVGGVAQY

-140 WGYRLDDADATTAA
+140 WGYRLDDADVTAA
-154 DQEGSA
+154 EDRDGSA

-200 EEIAKCGGEDNIYS
+200 EEIAKCGSEDNIYS

-261 SKATGKLVIAYKGA
+261 SKATGKLVIAYKGEA
-275 ETTFANVSDQLI
+275 AFENVSNQLI

-303 LVVKQRAASS
+303 LVVKQRGATAA
-313 TSLTDNLVDLD
+313 LTENLVDLE

-357 LKQKVQVKGDKGHPT
+357 LKQKVQVKGDKNHPT

-431 EMNPEDETFGATTTN
+431 EMNPEDETFGATTAN
-446 NAYEWAEIADPTT
+446 KAYEWAALEGDPTT

-466 TTYATV
+466 TPYATIDD
-472 EALKAAVAANAS
+472 LKAAVAANAS
-484 NSGKIYKVGSTE
+484 NSGKIYKVDSNE
-496 TDWTYYQCKVKVVTP
+496 TGWTYYQCKVKATTP
-511 APTVKYEFD
+511 APTPTVTFEFD
-520 TYEFQEGDVVEA
+520 TYTFQEGVDTAEEPA
-532 GEFADLDALKD
+532 YDSLELLKA
-543 AVTADDTTEGK
+543 AVTADATTEGK
-554 IYKVGTSEPYSYYK
+554 IYKVGTSEPYTYYK
-568 VTKHVTGA
+568 VTKHTSGE

>member
-1 MIVADFRSIMK
+1 
-12 KLFLMGAVAS
+12 MGAVAS

-28 CSSDDDLSTG
+28 CSSDDDLSTD
-38 GNGKDGLQQ
+38 GNGKDGLQK

-57 VATRGTGTVGAVGA
+57 VATRGTGTVGAVG
-71 ENNTWAKQTV
+71 EKENTWAKQTV

-119 ELVEGVPQY
+119 ELVGGVAQY

-140 WGYRLDDADATTAA
+140 WGYRLDDADVTAA
-154 DQEGSA
+154 AEQEGSEN
-160 TAAAIKS
+160 AAAIKG

-177 SLLIGFNIDGTQ
+177 SLLIGFKIDGTQ

-200 EEIAKCGGEDNIYS
+200 EEINKCGGETNIYS
-214 AFAAR
+214 AYAAR

-261 SKATGKLVIAYKGA
+261 SKATGKLVIAYQGEA
-275 ETTFANVSDQLI
+275 TTFANVSDQLI

-298 ALYKD
+298 ALFKD
-303 LVVKQRAASS
+303 LVVKQRTTGAA
-313 TSLTDNLVDLD
+313 LTDNLVDLE
-324 PVTPKWNNGMAM
+324 PVTPKWNNGMAL

-357 LKQKVQVKGDKGHPT
+357 LKQKVQVKGDKNHPNEAT
-372 DPDDFQEKEYTYTAD
+372 DFQEKEYKYVAD
-387 LKNTVNPE
+387 LKNTVNPD

-414 EIQITTTLI
+414 EILITTTLT

-431 EMNPEDETFGATTTN
+431 EMNPEDETFGATTAN
-446 NAYEWAEIADPTT
+446 KAYEWAEIADPSSTP
-459 TGATVEP
+459 GVKVEE

-472 EALKAAVAANAS
+472 DDLKAAVAANAS
-484 NSGKIYKVGSTE
+484 NSGKIYKVGS
-496 TDWTYYQCKVKVVTP
+496 DGSWTYYQCKVKATTP
-511 APTVKYEFD
+511 APTPTVTFEFD
-520 TYEFQEGDVVEA
+520 TYTFQEGVDTAEEPA
-532 GEFADLDALKD
+532 YDTLELLKA
-543 AVTADDTTEGK
+543 AVTPSETTEGK
-554 IYKVGTSEPYSYYK
+554 IYKVGTAPDFTYYK
-568 VTKHVTGA
+568 VTKHTSGE

>member
-1 MIVADFRSIMK
+1 
-12 KLFLMGAVAS
+12 MGAVAS

-57 VATRGTGTVGAVGA
+57 VATRGTGTVGAVG
-71 ENNTWAKQTV
+71 EKENTWAKQTV

-101 YENTVLTTPA
+101 YDNTVLTTPT
-111 DNASGIAT
+111 DNASGIAS
-119 ELVEGVPQY
+119 ELDEHGVAQY

-140 WGYRLDDADATTAA
+140 WGYRLDDADKTTAE
-154 DQEGSA
+154 DQAGSA
-160 TAAAIKS
+160 TAAAINS
-167 NKFVP
+167 GRFVP
-172 YTSGD
+172 YTSED
-177 SLLIGFNIDGTQ
+177 SLLIGFQIDGTQ

-200 EEIAKCGGEDNIYS
+200 EEMNKCGGEENIYS

-234 LNFQVLAGAESTTD
+234 LNFQVLAGAKSTTD
-248 ANTGVKVT
+248 DNTGVKVT

-275 ETTFANVSDQLI
+275 AAFENVSDQLI
-287 VDKYADEVKEA
+287 VDKYENPETEA

-303 LVVKQRAASS
+303 LVVKQRTLGAP
-313 TSLTDNLVDLD
+313 LTQNLEALE
-324 PVTPKWNNGMAM
+324 PVTPKWNNGMAL

-350 KYEITIN
+350 KYDITIN
-357 LKQKVQVKGDKGHPT
+357 LQQKVQVKGDKNSPV
-372 DPDDFQEKEYTYTAD
+372 DPDDFQTKDYTYTAE
-387 LKNTVNPE
+387 LKNTVNPD

-414 EIQITTTLI
+414 EIKITTTLI

-446 NAYEWAEIADPTT
+446 NAYEWVALEGDPTL
-459 TGATVEP
+459 TGATAET
-466 TTYATV
+466 TTYESL

-484 NSGKIYKVGSTE
+484 NSGKIYKVGS
-496 TDWTYYQCKVKVVTP
+496 DGSWTYYQCKVKATTPVP
-511 APTVKYEFD
+511 APTVTFEFD
-520 TYEFQEGDVVEA
+520 TYTFQEGVDTAEEPA
-532 GEFADLDALKD
+532 YDTLELLKA
-543 AVTADDTTEGK
+543 AVTADATTEGK
-554 IYKVGTSEPYSYYK
+554 IYKVGTSEPYTYYK
-568 VTKHVTGA
+568 VTKHTSGE

>member
-1 MIVADFRSIMK
+1 MK

-38 GNGKDGLQQ
+38 GNGKDGLQK

-57 VATRGTGTVGAVGA
+57 VATRGTGTVGAVG
-71 ENNTWAKQTV
+71 EKENTWAKQTV

-111 DNASGIAT
+111 DNASGIAS
-119 ELVEGVPQY
+119 ELDEHGVAQY

-200 EEIAKCGGEDNIYS
+200 EEITKCGGEDNIYS

-219 RDVQPNIKFE
+219 RDVQPNIKFD

-261 SKATGKLVIAYKGA
+261 SKATGKLVIAYQGA

-313 TSLTDNLVDLD
+313 TSLTDNLVDLE

-431 EMNPEDETFGATTTN
+431 EMNPEDETFGATTAN
-446 NAYEWAEIADPTT
+446 KAYEWAALEGDPTT
-459 TGATVEP
+459 TGATVEA
-466 TTYATV
+466 TTYESL

-496 TDWTYYQCKVKVVTP
+496 TGWTYYQCKVKATTPAP
-511 APTVKYEFD
+511 APTVTFEFD
-520 TYEFQEGDVVEA
+520 TYTFQEGVDTAEEPA
-532 GEFADLDALKD
+532 YDTLELLKA
-543 AVTADDTTEGK
+543 AVTADATTEGK
-554 IYKVGTSEPYSYYK
+554 IYKVGTSEPYTYYK
-568 VTKHVTGA
+568 VTKHTSGE

>member
-1 MIVADFRSIMK
+1 MK

-38 GNGKDGLQQ
+38 GNGKDGLQK

-57 VATRGTGTVGAVGA
+57 VATRGTGTVGAVG
-71 ENNTWAKQTV
+71 EKENTWAKQTV

-87 KGTLDLAKFGEDPI
+87 KGTLDLAMFGTTDPKPI
-101 YENTVLTTPA
+101 YDNTVLTTPA
-111 DNASGIAT
+111 DNASGIAS
-119 ELVEGVPQY
+119 ELDENGVAQY
-128 KYYPTTKTAFDF
+128 KYYPTTNTAFDF
-140 WGYRLDDADATTAA
+140 WGYRLDDANKATGIE
-154 DQEGSA
+154 DQEGTDSKVA
-160 TAAAIKS
+160 VTS
-167 NKFVP
+167 GQFVP

-177 SLLIGFNIDGTQ
+177 SLLIGFKIDGTQ

-200 EEIAKCGGEDNIYS
+200 EEITKCGGENNIYS

-219 RDVQPNIKFE
+219 REVQPNIKFE

-234 LNFQVLAGAESTTD
+234 LNFQVLDGKKTETTD
-248 ANTGVKVT
+248 PDKAVKVT

-275 ETTFANVSDQLI
+275 AAFENVSDQLI
-287 VDKYADEVKEA
+287 VDKDADTEKDA
-298 ALYKD
+298 ALLKE
-303 LVVKQRAASS
+303 LEVKQRADGAP
-313 TSLTDNLVDLD
+313 LTQNLEALE

-357 LKQKVQVKGDKGHPT
+357 LKQKVQVKGDKLNPQEG
-372 DPDDFQEKEYTYTAD
+372 DFEEKPYTYTAD

-395 KGFEPG
+395 KGFESG

-414 EIQITTTLI
+414 EIVITTTLT

-431 EMNPEDETFGATTTN
+431 EMNPEDETFGATTAN
-446 NAYEWAEIADPTT
+446 NAYEWAALEGDPTT
-459 TGATVEP
+459 TGATVEA
-466 TTYATV
+466 TTYESL

-496 TDWTYYQCKVKVVTP
+496 TGWTYYQCKVKVTTP

-532 GEFADLDALKD
+532 GEFADLDALKA
-543 AVTADDTTEGK
+543 AVTASETTEGK

>member
-1 MIVADFRSIMK
+1 
-12 KLFLMGAVAS
+12 MGAVAS

-71 ENNTWAKQTV
+71 EKNKWAGQAV

-101 YENTVLTTPA
+101 YENTVLTTPT

-119 ELVEGVPQY
+119 EFVNDVPQY

-140 WGYRLDDADATTAA
+140 WGYRLDDANDTTAT

-160 TAAAIKS
+160 TAAAIE
-167 NKFVP
+167 NNNFVP
-172 YTSGD
+172 YISGD
-177 SLLIGFNIDGTQ
+177 SLLIGFKIDGTQ

-200 EEIAKCGGEDNIYS
+200 EEITKCGGADNIYS

-234 LNFQVLAGAESTTD
+234 LNFQVLDGKKTETTD
-248 ANTGVKVT
+248 EDKAVKVT

-261 SKATGKLVIAYKGA
+261 SKATGKLVIAYQGEA
-275 ETTFANVSDQLI
+275 TTFANVSDQLI
-287 VDKYADEVKEA
+287 VDKDADSEKDA
-298 ALYKD
+298 ALLKELKVMQRDGSNLNAD
-303 LVVKQRAASS
+303 LVALQ
-313 TSLTDNLVDLD
+313 

-342 ALLAIPAD
+342 ALLAIPAN

-357 LKQKVQVKGDKGHPT
+357 LKQRVQVKGDKNSPNEET
-372 DPDDFQEKEYTYTAD
+372 DFQDKEYTYTAD

-431 EMNPEDETFGATTTN
+431 EMNPEDETFGETTTN
-446 NAYEWAEIADPTT
+446 SAYEWVKLDSKPA
-459 TGATVEP
+459 GATFEP
-466 TTYATV
+466 TKYATV
-472 EALKAAVAANAS
+472 DDLKAAVAANAS
-484 NSGKIYKVGSTE
+484 NSGKIYMVGTGE
-496 TDWTYYQCKVKVVTP
+496 PYEYYQCKVKVVTP
-511 APTVKYEFD
+511 APTPTVTFELTDYTSSYNEESD
-520 TYEFQEGDVVEA
+520 DIAGTYTTSTELEEA
-532 GEFADLDALKD
+532 GVAKEEN
-543 AVTADDTTEGK
+543 EGK
-554 IYKVGTSEPYSYYK
+554 IYKVGTEESGYTYYK
-568 VTKHVTGA
+568 VTKHTSGE

>member
-1 MIVADFRSIMK
+1 
-12 KLFLMGAVAS
+12 MGAVAS

-38 GNGKDGLQQ
+38 GNGKDDLQK

-57 VATRGTGTVGAVGA
+57 VATRGTGTVGAVG
-71 ENNTWAKQTV
+71 EKENTWAKQTV

-111 DNASGIAT
+111 DNASGIAS
-119 ELVEGVPQY
+119 ELDEHGVAQY

-140 WGYRLDDADATTAA
+140 WGYRLDDANKATGIE
-154 DQEGSA
+154 DQAGTDSKVAVTSGE
-160 TAAAIKS
+160 
-167 NKFVP
+167 FVP
-172 YTSGD
+172 YISGD
-177 SLLIGFNIDGTQ
+177 SLLIGFKIDGTQ

-200 EEIAKCGGEDNIYS
+200 EEIAKCGGVDNIYS

-248 ANTGVKVT
+248 ANTGVNVT

-261 SKATGKLVIAYKGA
+261 SKATGKLVIAYQGEA
-275 ETTFANVSDQLI
+275 TTFANVSDQLI
-287 VDKYADEVKEA
+287 VDKDADAEKDA
-298 ALYKD
+298 ALLKE
-303 LVVKQRAASS
+303 LKVMQRNATS
-313 TSLTDNLVDLD
+313 TSLTDNLVDLE

-357 LKQKVQVKGDKGHPT
+357 LKQKVQVKGDKSHPT

-414 EIQITTTLI
+414 EIQITTTLT

-431 EMNPEDETFGATTTN
+431 EMNPEDETFGATTAN
-446 NAYEWAEIADPTT
+446 NAYEWAEIADPSSTP
-459 TGATVEP
+459 GVKVEG
-466 TTYATV
+466 TTYAIV
-472 EALKAAVAANAS
+472 EDLKAAVAANAS
-484 NSGKIYKVGSTE
+484 NSGKIYKVGSE
-496 TDWTYYQCKVKVVTP
+496 GSWTYYQCKVKVVTP
-511 APTVKYEFD
+511 PAPAATYTFD
-520 TYEFQEGDVVEA
+520 EYTFQEGDAVEA
-532 GEFADLDALKD
+532 TYETKGELEA
-543 AVTADDTTEGK
+543 AVTANADTENK
-554 IYKVGTSEPYSYYK
+554 IYKVGTSDPYTYYIVK
-568 VTKHVTGA
+568 KQVGA

>member
-1 MIVADFRSIMK
+1 MK

-57 VATRGTGTVGAVGA
+57 VATRGTGTVGAVG
-71 ENNTWAKQTV
+71 EKENTWANQTV

-87 KGTLDLAKFGEDPI
+87 KGTLELAKFGTDPI
-101 YENTVLTTPA
+101 YENAVLTTPA

-119 ELVEGVPQY
+119 EFVGGVAQY

-140 WGYRLDDADATTAA
+140 WGYRLDDADVTAA
-154 DQEGSA
+154 GDQDGSA
-160 TAAAIKS
+160 TAAAIKN

-172 YTSGD
+172 YISSD
-177 SLLIGFNIDGTQ
+177 SLLIGFKIDGTQ

-195 AVPTE
+195 AVPTV
-200 EEIAKCGGEDNIYS
+200 EEIAKCSGEDNIYS

-234 LNFQVLAGAESTTD
+234 LNFQVLDGKNTETTD
-248 ANTGVKVT
+248 EDKAVKVT

-261 SKATGKLVIAYKGA
+261 SKATGKLVIAYKGKA
-275 ETTFANVSDQLI
+275 AFENVSDQLI
-287 VDKYADEVKEA
+287 VDSDAVAEKDSALLKE
-298 ALYKD
+298 LK
-303 LVVKQRAASS
+303 VMQRASASS
-313 TSLTDNLVDLD
+313 PLTEKLVELQ

-342 ALLAIPAD
+342 ALLAIPAN

-357 LKQKVQVKGDKGHPT
+357 LKQKVQVKGDKNHPT
-372 DPDDFQEKEYTYTAD
+372 DPDDFQEKEYTYTAE

-431 EMNPEDETFGATTTN
+431 EMNPEDETFGENTTN
-446 NAYEWAEIADPTT
+446 NAYEWVKLDSKPA
-459 TGATVEP
+459 GAIFEETK
-466 TTYATV
+466 YATV
-472 EALKAAVAANAS
+472 DDLKKAVAPNAS
-484 NSGKIYKVGSTE
+484 NSGKIYMVGTGE
-496 TDWTYYQCKVKVVTP
+496 PYEYYQCKVKVVTP
-511 APTVKYEFD
+511 APTPTVTFELTDYTSSYNEGSD
-520 TYEFQEGDVVEA
+520 VIASTYENLTKLEEA
-532 GEFADLDALKD
+532 GVAKEEN
-543 AVTADDTTEGK
+543 EGK
-554 IYKVGTSEPYSYYK
+554 IYKVGTEESGYTYYK
-568 VTKHVTGA
+568 VTKHTSGE

>member
-1 MIVADFRSIMK
+1 
-12 KLFLMGAVAS
+12 MGAVAS

-87 KGTLDLAKFGEDPI
+87 KGTLELAKFGEDPI

-111 DNASGIAT
+111 DNASGIAS
-119 ELVEGVPQY
+119 ELVGGVPQY

-140 WGYRLDDADATTAA
+140 WGYRLDDANDATGTA
-154 DQEGSA
+154 DQEGTDSKVA
-160 TAAAIKS
+160 VTSGKY
-167 NKFVP
+167 VP

-177 SLLIGFNIDGTQ
+177 SLLIGFKIDGTQ

-200 EEIAKCGGEDNIYS
+200 EEITKCGGVDNIYS

-261 SKATGKLVIAYKGA
+261 SKATGKLVIAYKGEA
-275 ETTFANVSDQLI
+275 AFENVSNQLI

-303 LVVKQRAASS
+303 LVVKQRGATAA
-313 TSLTDNLVDLD
+313 LTENLVDLE

-431 EMNPEDETFGATTTN
+431 EMNPEDETFGATTAN
-446 NAYEWAEIADPTT
+446 KAYEWALLDAEP

-472 EALKAAVAANAS
+472 EDLKAAVAANAS

-496 TDWTYYQCKVKVVTP
+496 TGWTYYQCKVKATTP
-511 APTVKYEFD
+511 APTPTVTFEFD
-520 TYEFQEGDVVEA
+520 TYTFQEGVDTAEEPA
-532 GEFADLDALKD
+532 YDTLDLLKA
-543 AVTADDTTEGK
+543 AVTADATTEGK
-554 IYKVGTSEPYSYYK
+554 IYKVGTSEPYTYYK
-568 VTKHVTGA
+568 VTKHTSGE

>member
-1 MIVADFRSIMK
+1 MK

-57 VATRGTGTVGAVGA
+57 VATRGTGTVGAVG
-71 ENNTWAKQTV
+71 EKENTWAKQTV

-87 KGTLDLAKFGEDPI
+87 KGTLDLAMFGAEPI
-101 YENTVLTTPA
+101 YKNTVLTTPA
-111 DNASGIAT
+111 DNASGIAA
-119 ELVEGVPQY
+119 ELDEHGVAQY

-140 WGYRLDDADATTAA
+140 WGYRLDDANDTTAT
-154 DQEGSA
+154 DQAGSA
-160 TAAAIKS
+160 TAAAIEN

-172 YTSGD
+172 YLSGD
-177 SLLIGFNIDGTQ
+177 SLLIGFKIDGTQ

-195 AVPTE
+195 AVPTD
-200 EEIAKCGGEDNIYS
+200 EEIAKCDGEDNIYS

-234 LNFQVLAGAESTTD
+234 LNFQVLDGKKIETTD
-248 ANTGVKVT
+248 PDKAVKVT

-261 SKATGKLVIAYKGA
+261 SKATGKLVIAYMGA
-275 ETTFANVSDQLI
+275 AAFKNVSDQLI
-287 VDKYADEVKEA
+287 VDEDADSVKDA
-298 ALYKD
+298 ALLKE
-303 LVVKQRAASS
+303 LKVMQRDGGNLNA
-313 TSLTDNLVDLD
+313 NLVALQ
-324 PVTPKWNNGMAM
+324 PVTPKWNNGTAM

-357 LKQKVQVKGDKGHPT
+357 LKQRVQVKGDKKNPNEET
-372 DPDDFQEKEYTYTAD
+372 DFQDKEYTYTAD
-387 LKNTVNPE
+387 LKNTVNLE

-414 EIQITTTLI
+414 EIVITTTLT

-431 EMNPEDETFGATTTN
+431 EMNPEDETFGETTAN
-446 NAYEWAEIADPTT
+446 NAYEWAEIADPTGT
-459 TGATVEP
+459 LGVQVEK

-472 EALKAAVAANAS
+472 DDLKAAVAANAS
-484 NSGKIYKVGSTE
+484 NSGKIYKVGSE
-496 TDWTYYQCKVKVVTP
+496 GSWKYYQCKVKVVTP
-511 APTVKYEFD
+511 PAPAA
-520 TYEFQEGDVVEA
+520 TYTLETYTFQVGVDHVEA
-532 GEFADLDALKD
+532 SYDTKEQLEADGVA
-543 AVTADDTTEGK
+543 TAENEGK
-554 IYKVGTSEPYSYYK
+554 IYQVGTSDPYTYYM
-568 VTKHVTGA
+568 VTKHTSGE

>member
-1 MIVADFRSIMK
+1 
-12 KLFLMGAVAS
+12 MGAVAS

-57 VATRGTGTVGAVGA
+57 VATRGTGTVGAVG
-71 ENNTWAKQTV
+71 EKDNTWAKQTV

-87 KGTLDLAKFGEDPI
+87 KGTLDLAMFGTTDPKPI

-119 ELVEGVPQY
+119 ELVGGVAQY

-140 WGYRLDDADATTAA
+140 WGYRLDDADVTAA
-154 DQEGSA
+154 GDQDGSA

-167 NKFVP
+167 NRFVP
-172 YTSGD
+172 YPSGD
-177 SLLIGFNIDGTQ
+177 SLLIGFQIDGTQ

-200 EEIAKCGGEDNIYS
+200 EEIAKCGGVDNIYS

-219 RDVQPNIKFE
+219 KDVQPNIKFE

-234 LNFQVLAGAESTTD
+234 LNFQVLDGKDTQTTD
-248 ANTGVKVT
+248 EDKAVKVT

-261 SKATGKLVIAYKGA
+261 SKATGKLVIAYQGEA
-275 ETTFANVSDQLI
+275 AFENVSDQLI
-287 VDKYADEVKEA
+287 VDKDDDAEKDA
-298 ALYKD
+298 ALLKE
-303 LVVKQRAASS
+303 LKVMQRESTTAA
-313 TSLTDNLVDLD
+313 LTDNLVDLK

-342 ALLAIPAD
+342 ALLAIPANEYD
-350 KYEITIN
+350 ITIF
-357 LKQKVQVKGDKGHPT
+357 LEQKVQVKGDKNSPQE
-372 DPDDFQEKEYTYTAD
+372 DDFQKKEYKYTAD
-387 LKNTVNPE
+387 LKNTVNPD

-414 EIQITTTLI
+414 EIVITTTLT

-431 EMNPEDETFGATTTN
+431 EMNPEDETFGATTAN
-446 NAYEWAEIADPTT
+446 NAYEWAEISDPTGTPGVDVET
-459 TGATVEP
+459 TP
-466 TTYATV
+466 YATV
-472 EALKAAVAANAS
+472 EELKAAVAANAS
-484 NSGKIYKVGSTE
+484 NSGKIYKVGSE
-496 TDWTYYQCKVKVVTP
+496 GSWTYYQCKVKATTPP
-511 APTVKYEFD
+511 APATTYTFD
-520 TYEFQEGDVVEA
+520 EYSFQEGDAVEA
-532 GEFADLDALKD
+532 TYETKEELET
-543 AVTADDTTEGK
+543 AVTANADTENK
-554 IYKVGTSEPYSYYK
+554 IYKVGTGDPYTYYK
-568 VTKHVTGA
+568 VTKHVAGA

>member
-1 MIVADFRSIMK
+1 MK

-71 ENNTWAKQTV
+71 ENNKWAGQAV

-119 ELVEGVPQY
+119 EFVEGVAQY
-128 KYYPTTKTAFDF
+128 KYYPTTQTAFDF
-140 WGYRLDDADATTAA
+140 WGYRLDDANDTTATN
-154 DQEGSA
+154 QEGSA
-160 TAAAIKS
+160 TAAAIE
-167 NKFVP
+167 NNQFVP

-177 SLLIGFNIDGTQ
+177 SLLIGFKIDGTQ

-200 EEIAKCGGEDNIYS
+200 EEITKCGGADNIYS

-234 LNFQVLAGAESTTD
+234 LNFQVLDGKKIETTD
-248 ANTGVKVT
+248 PDKAVKVT

-261 SKATGKLVIAYKGA
+261 SKATGKLVIAYQG
-275 ETTFANVSDQLI
+275 ETTTFANVSDQLI
-287 VDKYADEVKEA
+287 VDNDADSVKDA
-298 ALYKD
+298 ALLKE
-303 LVVKQRAASS
+303 LKVMQRNGSNLNA
-313 TSLTDNLVDLD
+313 NLVALQ
-324 PVTPKWNNGMAM
+324 PVTPKWNNGTAM

-342 ALLAIPAD
+342 ALLAIPAK

-357 LKQKVQVKGDKGHPT
+357 LEQNVQVTGDKDHPT
-372 DPDDFQEKEYTYTAD
+372 PDDYQIKKYTYTAD
-387 LKNTVNPE
+387 LKNTVNLE

-431 EMNPEDETFGATTTN
+431 EMNPEDETFGEPTTN
-446 NAYEWAEIADPTT
+446 NAYEWVKLEGDPTL
-459 TGATVEP
+459 TGATAEK
-466 TTYATV
+466 TTYESF

-484 NSGKIYKVGSTE
+484 NSGKIYKVGTGDPYE
-496 TDWTYYQCKVKVVTP
+496 YYQCKVKVVTP
-511 APTVKYEFD
+511 APTPTVTFVLTDYTTSYNEEDIAD
-520 TYEFQEGDVVEA
+520 TYTTFTELEEA
-532 GEFADLDALKD
+532 GVAKEEN
-543 AVTADDTTEGK
+543 EGK
-554 IYKVGTSEPYSYYK
+554 IYKVGTEESGYTYFK
-568 VTKHVTGA
+568 VTKHTSGE

>member
-1 MIVADFRSIMK
+1 
-12 KLFLMGAVAS
+12 MGAVAS

-57 VATRGTGTVGAVGA
+57 VATRGTGTVGAVG
-71 ENNTWAKQTV
+71 EKENTWAKQTV

-87 KGTLDLAKFGEDPI
+87 KGTLDLAMFGAEPI
-101 YENTVLTTPA
+101 YKNTVLTTPA

-119 ELVEGVPQY
+119 EFDTDGATPLY

-140 WGYRLDDADATTAA
+140 WGYRLDDANDTTAT

-160 TAAAIKS
+160 TAAAIEN

-172 YTSGD
+172 YLSGD
-177 SLLIGFNIDGTQ
+177 SLLIGFKIDGTQ

-200 EEIAKCGGEDNIYS
+200 EEIAKCGGVDNIYS

-219 RDVQPNIKFE
+219 REVQPNIKFE

-234 LNFQVLAGAESTTD
+234 LNFQVLDGKKTEPTD
-248 ANTGVKVT
+248 EDKAVKVT

-275 ETTFANVSDQLI
+275 AAFENVSDQLI
-287 VDKYADEVKEA
+287 VDKDADSEKDA
-298 ALYKD
+298 ALLKE
-303 LVVKQRAASS
+303 LKVKQRAEGAP
-313 TSLTDNLVDLD
+313 LTKNLEDLT

-357 LKQKVQVKGDKGHPT
+357 LKQKVQVKGDKLTPQEG
-372 DPDDFQEKEYTYTAD
+372 DFEEKEYTYEAD
-387 LKNTVNPE
+387 LKNTANPGQ
-395 KGFEPG
+395 GFEPG

-431 EMNPEDETFGATTTN
+431 EMNPEDETFGETTTN
-446 NAYEWAEIADPTT
+446 NAYEWAEIADPTST
-459 TGATVEP
+459 PSVKVEK

-472 EALKAAVAANAS
+472 EDLKAAVAANAS
-484 NSGKIYKVGSTE
+484 NSGKIYKVGSE
-496 TDWTYYQCKVKVVTP
+496 GSWKYYQCKVKATTPAP
-511 APTVKYEFD
+511 APTVTYEFD
-520 TYEFQEGDVVEA
+520 TYTFQEGVDTAEEPA
-532 GEFADLDALKD
+532 YDTLELLKA
-543 AVTADDTTEGK
+543 AVTADATTEGK
-554 IYKVGTSEPYSYYK
+554 IYKVGTSDPYTYYK
-568 VTKHVTGA
+568 VTKHTSGE

>member
-1 MIVADFRSIMK
+1 
-12 KLFLMGAVAS
+12 MGAVAS

-57 VATRGTGTVGAVGA
+57 VATRGTGTVGAVG
-71 ENNTWAKQTV
+71 EKENTWANQTV

-87 KGTLDLAKFGEDPI
+87 KGTLELAKFGEDPI
-101 YENTVLTTPA
+101 YNNTVLTTPA

-119 ELVEGVPQY
+119 ELDEHGVAQY
-128 KYYPTTKTAFDF
+128 KYYPTTQTAFDF
-140 WGYRLDDADATTAA
+140 WGYRLDDANDTTATNQ
-154 DQEGSA
+154 DGSA
-160 TAAAIKS
+160 TAAAIQN

-172 YTSGD
+172 YFSGD
-177 SLLIGFNIDGTQ
+177 SLLIGFKIDGTQ

-200 EEIAKCGGEDNIYS
+200 DEIIKCGGKDNIYS

-248 ANTGVKVT
+248 DNTGVKVT

-261 SKATGKLVIAYKGA
+261 SKATGKLVIAYKGTA
-275 ETTFANVSDQLI
+275 AFENVSDQLI
-287 VDKYADEVKEA
+287 VDKYENPETEA

-303 LVVKQRAASS
+303 LVVKQRTLGAP
-313 TSLTDNLVDLD
+313 LTQNLEALT
-324 PVTPKWNNGMAM
+324 PVTPKWNNGMAL

-350 KYEITIN
+350 KYDITIN
-357 LKQKVQVKGDKGHPT
+357 LQQKVQVKGDKNSPV
-372 DPDDFQEKEYTYTAD
+372 DPDDFQTKDYTYTAE
-387 LKNTVNPE
+387 LKNTFNPGQ
-395 KGFEPG
+395 GFEPG

-431 EMNPEDETFGATTTN
+431 EMNPEDETFGETTTN
-446 NAYEWAEIADPTT
+446 NAYEWVKLDSEPA
-459 TGATVEP
+459 GAIFEP
-466 TTYATV
+466 TPYATV
-472 EALKAAVAANAS
+472 DDLKAAVAANAS
-484 NSGKIYKVGSTE
+484 NSGKIYKVGTGE
-496 TDWTYYQCKVKVVTP
+496 PYEYYQCKVKATTPAP
-511 APTVKYEFD
+511 APTVTYEFD
-520 TYEFQEGDVVEA
+520 TYTFQEGVDTAEEPA
-532 GEFADLDALKD
+532 YDTLELLKA
-543 AVTADDTTEGK
+543 AVTADATTEGK
-554 IYKVGTSEPYSYYK
+554 IYKVGTSDPYTYYK
-568 VTKHVTGA
+568 VTKHTSGE

>member
-1 MIVADFRSIMK
+1 
-12 KLFLMGAVAS
+12 MGAVAS

-119 ELVEGVPQY
+119 ELVGGVAQY

-140 WGYRLDDADATTAA
+140 WGYRLDDADVTAA
-154 DQEGSA
+154 AEQEGSEN
-160 TAAAIKS
+160 AAAIKG

-219 RDVQPNIKFE
+219 REVQPNIKFE

-234 LNFQVLAGAESTTD
+234 LNFQVLDGKKTETTD
-248 ANTGVKVT
+248 PDKAVKVT

-275 ETTFANVSDQLI
+275 AAFENVSDQLI
-287 VDKYADEVKEA
+287 VDKDADTEKDA
-298 ALYKD
+298 ALLKE
-303 LVVKQRAASS
+303 LEVKQRADGAP
-313 TSLTDNLVDLD
+313 LTQNLEALE
-324 PVTPKWNNGMAM
+324 PVTPAWNNGMAM

-357 LKQKVQVKGDKGHPT
+357 LKQKVQVKGDKLNPQDG
-372 DPDDFQEKEYTYTAD
+372 DFEEKPYTYTAD

-414 EIQITTTLI
+414 EIVITTTLT

-431 EMNPEDETFGATTTN
+431 EMNPEDETFGATTAN
-446 NAYEWAEIADPTT
+446 KAYEWAEIADPSSTP
-459 TGATVEP
+459 GVKVEE

-472 EALKAAVAANAS
+472 DDLKAAVAANAS
-484 NSGKIYKVGSTE
+484 NSGKIYKVGS
-496 TDWTYYQCKVKVVTP
+496 DGSWTYYQCKVKATTP
-511 APTVKYEFD
+511 APTVTFEFD
-520 TYEFQEGDVVEA
+520 TYTFQEGVDTAEEPA
-532 GEFADLDALKD
+532 YETLELLKA
-543 AVTADDTTEGK
+543 AVTADATTEGK
-554 IYKVGTSEPYSYYK
+554 IYKVGTSEPYTYYK
-568 VTKHVTGA
+568 VTKHTSGK

>member
-1 MIVADFRSIMK
+1 MK

-71 ENNTWAKQTV
+71 ENNKWAQQTV

-101 YENTVLTTPA
+101 YENTVLTTPT

-119 ELVEGVPQY
+119 ELVKNVPQY

-140 WGYRLDDADATTAA
+140 WGYRLDDADVTAA
-154 DQEGSA
+154 GDQDGSA

-177 SLLIGFNIDGTQ
+177 SLLIGFKIDGTQ

-200 EEIAKCGGEDNIYS
+200 EEITKCGGEDNIYS

-234 LNFQVLAGAESTTD
+234 LNFQVLDGKKTETTD
-248 ANTGVKVT
+248 PDKAVKVT

-261 SKATGKLVIAYKGA
+261 SKATGKLVIAYQGEA
-275 ETTFANVSDQLI
+275 TTFANVSDQLI
-287 VDKYADEVKEA
+287 VDKYEDPEAEA
-298 ALYKD
+298 ALYTD
-303 LVVKQRAASS
+303 LKVMQRTDGAP
-313 TSLTDNLVDLD
+313 LTQNLEALE
-324 PVTPKWNNGMAM
+324 PVTPAWNNGMAM

-357 LKQKVQVKGDKGHPT
+357 LKQKVQVKGDKLTPQEG
-372 DPDDFQEKEYTYTAD
+372 DFEEKEYTYEAD

-414 EIQITTTLI
+414 EIQITTTLT

-431 EMNPEDETFGATTTN
+431 EMNPEDETFGATTAN
-446 NAYEWAEIADPTT
+446 NAYEWAEITDPSSTPSVK
-459 TGATVEP
+459 VEG

-472 EALKAAVAANAS
+472 EDLKAAVAANAS
-484 NSGKIYKVGSTE
+484 NSGKIYKVGSDAT
-496 TDWTYYQCKVKVVTP
+496 WTWYQCKVKTTTP
-511 APTVKYEFD
+511 APTPTVTYTFDEYTLQGTDTPETDEFTNFD
-520 TYEFQEGDVVEA
+520 ELNVSGKNVE
-532 GEFADLDALKD
+532 EN
-543 AVTADDTTEGK
+543 EGK
-554 IYKVGTSEPYSYYK
+554 IYKVGTTDPYTYYK
-568 VTKHVTGA
+568 VTKHTSGE